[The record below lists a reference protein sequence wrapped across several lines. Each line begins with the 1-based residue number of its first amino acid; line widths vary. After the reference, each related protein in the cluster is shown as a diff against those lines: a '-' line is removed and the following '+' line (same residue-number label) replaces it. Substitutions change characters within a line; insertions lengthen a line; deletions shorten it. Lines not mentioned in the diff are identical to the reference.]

1 MTVKTLIFKVS
12 FGYLSPEAI
21 FLNTARK
28 HILNIHLYL
37 NLYKTILKGLMKN
50 NSLSFNKKNEF
61 NFFNQFR
68 HDNWISLQHGGHNLG
83 RRNTT
88 QGEYNPNGI

>member
-1 MTVKTLIFKVS
+1 MTVKTLVFKVS

-37 NLYKTILKGLMKN
+37 NLYKIILKSLMKN
-50 NSLSFNKKNEF
+50 NGQSFNKKMNL
-61 NFFNQFR
+61 NFLTSS
-68 HDNWISLQHGGHNLG
+68 DMTMG
-83 RRNTT
+83 
-88 QGEYNPNGI
+88 P